1 MILPYVI
8 KSAMALAL
16 LYTCIIPLLTKETF
30 HRLNRILILGCL
42 IMSFAIPLV
51 HFTGGTNPT
60 VEMVRQTV
68 QLPEVLING
77 EASEQSIWSW
87 ADIMICIYIIGV
99 VAIFFMT
106 VVQTVRLTKQLRQCE
121 HITDNRG
128 NTIVLTDCATSSFCL
143 FHYIVMSRDDYAN
156 NCSFILTHEQEH
168 IRLGHCIDLIILQV
182 ATIIQWFNPFV
193 WLIGKNLKAI
203 HEFEVDE
210 AVLNKGIDAT
220 QYQKFLVV
228 KAVGNRLQPF
238 ANNLNKESLKRRI
251 IMMNKKKSNRWM
263 MLKAL
268 FIIPV
273 ATLALSVFASN
284 TGTMT
289 REAVHT
295 ADTLPTANLQTQ
307 QTATK
312 VSAVV
317 EEMPKFKGGELAMM
331 EFLMKNMKYPQ
342 SAVKAKLQGK
352 GYCRICCW
360 KRRNYQRRTHRKVSR
375 SCCARRR
382 GYACG
387 EIYAGVGTRQT
398 KGQACKCKVQ
408 CADNFQTK
416 IIEDGVSIVKNMR
429 NMTIYMRV

>member
-1 MILPYVI
+1 MILHYIIKTALVLAMLYV
-8 KSAMALAL
+8 
-16 LYTCIIPLLTKETF
+16 CIMPLLEKETF
-30 HRLNRILILGCL
+30 HRLNRIIILGCL
-42 IMSFAIPLV
+42 ILSFAVPLI
-51 HFTGGTNPT
+51 HITSGTNPT
-60 VEMVRQTV
+60 VAMVRQAV
-68 QLPEVLING
+68 QLPEIMIDGNG
-77 EASEQSIWSW
+77 SKQPTWNL
-87 ADIMICIYIIGV
+87 ADIIIGIYTIGV
-99 VAIFFMT
+99 VAIFTMI
-106 VVQTVRLTKQLRQCE
+106 VVQTASLIQRLRKCE
-121 HITDNRG
+121 HIADNSG
-128 NTIVLTDCATSSFCL
+128 NTIVLTDYAISPFCF
-143 FHYIVMSRDDYAN
+143 FHYIVMRRDDYAN
-156 NCSFILTHEQEH
+156 NRGFILTHEQEH
-168 IRLGHCIDLIILQV
+168 IRLRHYIDLVVLQV

-251 IMMNKKKSNRWM
+251 IMMNQKKSNRWM

-295 ADTLPTANLQTQ
+295 ADTLPTANLQTR

-312 VSAVV
+312 VFAVV

-352 GYCRICCW
+352 AIVGFVVGKDGTISDVHIT
-360 KRRNYQRRTHRKVSR
+360 KS
-375 SCCARRR
+375 
-382 GYACG
+382 
-387 EIYAGVGTRQT
+387 AGHAVLDEE
-398 KGQACKCKVQ
+398 A
-408 CADNFQTK
+408 
-416 IIEDGVSIVKNMR
+416 
-429 NMTIYMRV
+429 MRVVKSMPAWEPGKQKGKPVNVKYNVPITFRQK

>member
-1 MILPYVI
+1 MILPYII
-8 KSAMALAL
+8 KSALTLAL
-16 LYTCIIPLLTKETF
+16 LYVCIVPLLEKETF

-60 VEMVRQTV
+60 VDMVRQAV

-77 EASEQSIWSW
+77 DAKEQSVWNW
-87 ADIMICIYIIGV
+87 ADIMTCIYIIGV
-99 VAIFFMT
+99 VAIFLMT

-128 NTIVLTDCATSSFCL
+128 NTIVLTDCATSPFCL

-156 NCSFILTHEQEH
+156 NRSFILTHEQEH
-168 IRLGHCIDLIILQV
+168 IRLRHSIDLIILQV

-220 QYQKFLVV
+220 QYQQFLVV

-251 IMMNKKKSNRWM
+251 IMMNQKKSNRWM

-268 FIIPV
+268 FVIPV
-273 ATLALSVFASN
+273 ATLAVSVFANGTDVSN
-284 TGTMT
+284 MT
-289 REAVHT
+289 NAVNT
-295 ADTLPTANLQTQ
+295 TANTLSTTNMQTKQ
-307 QTATK
+307 SDSK
-312 VSAVV
+312 VFVAVEV
-317 EEMPKFKGGELAMM
+317 MPKFKGGESAMM
-331 EFLMKNMKYPQ
+331 EFLTMNMKYPQ
-342 SAVKAKLQGK
+342 AAVKAKLQGRAIV
-352 GYCRICCW
+352 GFIV
-360 KRRNYQRRTHRKVSR
+360 RKDGTISDVQIKKS
-375 SCCARRR
+375 
-382 GYACG
+382 
-387 EIYAGVGTRQT
+387 AGHAVLDEE
-398 KGQACKCKVQ
+398 A
-408 CADNFQTK
+408 
-416 IIEDGVSIVKNMR
+416 
-429 NMTIYMRV
+429 MRVVKSMPAWEPGKQKGKPVNVKYYVPITFRLK

>member
-1 MILPYVI
+1 MILPYII

-16 LYTCIIPLLTKETF
+16 LYTCIIPLLEKETF

-60 VEMVRQTV
+60 VDMVRQAV

-77 EASEQSIWSW
+77 NASEQSVWSW
-87 ADIMICIYIIGV
+87 ADIMTCIYIIGV
-99 VAIFFMT
+99 VAIFTMT
-106 VVQTVRLTKQLRQCE
+106 VVQTVRLTRQLRQCE

-128 NTIVLTDCATSSFCL
+128 NTIVLTDCATSPFCL

-156 NCSFILTHEQEH
+156 NRSYILTHEQEH
-168 IRLGHCIDLIILQV
+168 IRLGHSIDLVVLQA

-210 AVLNKGIDAT
+210 AVLNKDIDAT
-220 QYQKFLVV
+220 QYQKFLVI

-251 IMMNKKKSNRWM
+251 IMMNQKKSNRWM

-273 ATLALSVFASN
+273 ATLAVSVFANTSDMSN
-284 TGTMT
+284 MAN
-289 REAVHT
+289 AVST
-295 ADTLPTANLQTQ
+295 TANTLSTTNMQTKQ
-307 QTATK
+307 SDK
-312 VSAVV
+312 KIFRVV
-317 EEMPKFKGGELAMM
+317 EEMPKFKGGDAKLM
-331 EFLMKNMKYPQ
+331 EFLMMNMKYPE
-342 SAVKAKLQGK
+342 SAIKAKQQGRAIVGFVVGK
-352 GYCRICCW
+352 DGTVSDVYIEKSTGYD
-360 KRRNYQRRTHRKVSR
+360 VL
-375 SCCARRR
+375 
-382 GYACG
+382 
-387 EIYAGVGTRQT
+387 
-398 KGQACKCKVQ
+398 
-408 CADNFQTK
+408 DN
-416 IIEDGVSIVKNMR
+416 EA
-429 NMTIYMRV
+429 MRVVKSMPAWEPGKQKGKPVNVKYFVPITFSQK

>member
-16 LYTCIIPLLTKETF
+16 LYTCIIPLLEKETF

-60 VEMVRQTV
+60 VDMVRQAV
-68 QLPEVLING
+68 QLPEVLIDG
-77 EASEQSIWSW
+77 DAKELSVWSW
-87 ADIMICIYIIGV
+87 ADIMTCIYIIGA
-99 VAIFFMT
+99 VAIFTMT

-128 NTIVLTDCATSSFCL
+128 NTIVLTDCATSPFCL

-156 NCSFILTHEQEH
+156 NRNYILTHEQEH
-168 IRLGHCIDLIILQV
+168 IRLGHSIDLIILQA

-251 IMMNKKKSNRWM
+251 IMMNQKKSNRWM

-273 ATLALSVFASN
+273 ATLAVSVFASTTDMSSMAKAVN
-284 TGTMT
+284 T
-289 REAVHT
+289 
-295 ADTLPTANLQTQ
+295 TANSISTNNMQTKQ
-307 QTATK
+307 SDKKTFT
-312 VSAVV
+312 VV
-317 EEMPKFKGGELAMM
+317 EEMPEFKGGNKAMM
-331 EFLMKNMKYPQ
+331 EFLMMNMKYPE
-342 SAVKAKLQGK
+342 SAAKAKQQGRAVV
-352 GYCRICCW
+352 GFVV
-360 KRRNYQRRTHRKVSR
+360 RKDGTVSDV
-375 SCCARRR
+375 
-382 GYACG
+382 Y
-387 EIYAGVGTRQT
+387 
-398 KGQACKCKVQ
+398 
-408 CADNFQTK
+408 
-416 IIEDGVSIVKNMR
+416 IVKSTGYDVLDNEA
-429 NMTIYMRV
+429 MRVVKSMPAWEPGKQKGKPVDVKYFVPITFRQK

>member
-1 MILPYVI
+1 MILPYII

-16 LYTCIIPLLTKETF
+16 LYACIIPLLEKETF

-60 VEMVRQTV
+60 VDMVRQAV
-68 QLPEVLING
+68 LLPEVLING
-77 EASEQSIWSW
+77 NASEQSVWSW
-87 ADIMICIYIIGV
+87 ADIMTCIYIIGV
-99 VAIFFMT
+99 VAIFTMT
-106 VVQTVRLTKQLRQCE
+106 VVQTVRLTRQLRQCE

-128 NTIVLTDCATSSFCL
+128 NTIVLTDCATSPFCL

-156 NCSFILTHEQEH
+156 NRSYILTHEQEH
-168 IRLGHCIDLIILQV
+168 IRLGHSIDLVVLQA

-220 QYQKFLVV
+220 QYQKFLVI

-251 IMMNKKKSNRWM
+251 IMMNQKKSNRWM

-273 ATLALSVFASN
+273 ATLAVSVFANTSDMSN
-284 TGTMT
+284 MAN
-289 REAVHT
+289 AVST
-295 ADTLPTANLQTQ
+295 TANTLSTTNMQTKQ
-307 QTATK
+307 SDK
-312 VSAVV
+312 KIFRVV
-317 EEMPKFKGGELAMM
+317 EEMPKFKGGDAKLM
-331 EFLMKNMKYPQ
+331 EFLMMNMKYPE
-342 SAVKAKLQGK
+342 SAIKAKQQGRAIVGFVVGK
-352 GYCRICCW
+352 DGTVSDVYIEKSTGYD
-360 KRRNYQRRTHRKVSR
+360 VL
-375 SCCARRR
+375 
-382 GYACG
+382 
-387 EIYAGVGTRQT
+387 
-398 KGQACKCKVQ
+398 
-408 CADNFQTK
+408 DN
-416 IIEDGVSIVKNMR
+416 EA
-429 NMTIYMRV
+429 MRVVKSMPAWEPGKQKGKPVNVKYFVPITFSQK

>member
-1 MILPYVI
+1 MILPYII

-16 LYTCIIPLLTKETF
+16 LYTCIIPLLEKETF

-77 EASEQSIWSW
+77 DASEQSIWSW

-128 NTIVLTDCATSSFCL
+128 NTIVLTDCATSPFCL

-156 NCSFILTHEQEH
+156 NRNYILTHEQEH
-168 IRLGHCIDLIILQV
+168 IRLRHYIDLIILQF

-220 QYQKFLVV
+220 QYQKFLVI

-251 IMMNKKKSNRWM
+251 IMMNQKRSNRWM

-273 ATLALSVFASN
+273 ATLAVSVFASN
-284 TGTMT
+284 TGVSTVT
-289 REAVHT
+289 GEAVRT
-295 ADTLPTANLQTQ
+295 ANALPTTNMQTQ
-307 QTATK
+307 QSATK
-312 VSAVV
+312 AYEVV
-317 EEMPKFKGGELAMM
+317 EVMPKFKGGESAMM
-331 EFLMKNMKYPQ
+331 EFLMMNMKYPQ
-342 SAVKAKLQGK
+342 AAVKAKQQGRAVV
-352 GYCRICCW
+352 GFVV
-360 KRRNYQRRTHRKVSR
+360 RKDGTVSDVHITK
-375 SCCARRR
+375 SA
-382 GYACG
+382 GYAVLD
-387 EIYAGVGTRQT
+387 EEA
-398 KGQACKCKVQ
+398 
-408 CADNFQTK
+408 
-416 IIEDGVSIVKNMR
+416 
-429 NMTIYMRV
+429 MRVVKAMPAWEPGKQKGKPVNVKYNVPITFRLK

>member
-16 LYTCIIPLLTKETF
+16 LYTCIIPLLEKETF

-60 VEMVRQTV
+60 VDMVRQAV
-68 QLPEVLING
+68 LLPEVLING
-77 EASEQSIWSW
+77 NANEQSVWSW
-87 ADIMICIYIIGV
+87 ADIIVCIYTLGV
-99 VAIFFMT
+99 VAIFTMT

-128 NTIVLTDCATSSFCL
+128 NTIVLTDCATSPFCL

-156 NCSFILTHEQEH
+156 NRSFILTHEQEH
-168 IRLGHCIDLIILQV
+168 IRLRHSIDLIILQV
-182 ATIIQWFNPFV
+182 ATILQWFNPFV

-220 QYQKFLVV
+220 QYQQFLVV

-251 IMMNKKKSNRWM
+251 IMMNQKKSNRWM

-268 FIIPV
+268 FVIPV
-273 ATLALSVFASN
+273 ATLAVSVFANATDVS
-284 TGTMT
+284 TMAK
-289 REAVHT
+289 EINPT
-295 ADTLPTANLQTQ
+295 ATALPTANMQAKESAQ
-307 QTATK
+307 K
-312 VSAVV
+312 VFDAV
-317 EEMPKFKGGELAMM
+317 EEMPKFKGGDRAML
-331 EFLMKNMKYPQ
+331 EYLMMNVKYPE
-342 SAVKAKLQGK
+342 SAVKAKQQGNAIVGFVVGK
-352 GYCRICCW
+352 DG
-360 KRRNYQRRTHRKVSR
+360 TVSD
-375 SCCARRR
+375 
-382 GYACG
+382 
-387 EIYAGVGTRQT
+387 VH
-398 KGQACKCKVQ
+398 
-408 CADNFQTK
+408 
-416 IIEDGVSIVKNMR
+416 IVKSTGYDVLDNEA
-429 NMTIYMRV
+429 MRVVKSMPAWEPGKQKGKPVNVKYNVPIRFKQK

>member
-1 MILPYVI
+1 
-8 KSAMALAL
+8 MALAL
-16 LYTCIIPLLTKETF
+16 LYTCIIPLLEKETF

-60 VEMVRQTV
+60 VDMVRQAV

-77 EASEQSIWSW
+77 NASEQSVWSW
-87 ADIMICIYIIGV
+87 ADIMTCIYIIGV
-99 VAIFFMT
+99 VAIFTMT
-106 VVQTVRLTKQLRQCE
+106 VVQTVRLTRQLRQCE

-128 NTIVLTDCATSSFCL
+128 NTIVLTDCATSPFCL

-156 NCSFILTHEQEH
+156 NRSYILTHEQEH
-168 IRLGHCIDLIILQV
+168 IRLGHSIDLVVLQA

-220 QYQKFLVV
+220 QYQKFLVI

-251 IMMNKKKSNRWM
+251 IMMNQKKSNRWM

-273 ATLALSVFASN
+273 ATLAVSVFASN
-284 TGTMT
+284 TGVSTVK
-289 REAVHT
+289 REAVRT
-295 ADTLPTANLQTQ
+295 ANALPTANMQTQ
-307 QTATK
+307 QSATK
-312 VSAVV
+312 AYEVV
-317 EEMPKFKGGELAMM
+317 EVMPKFKGGESAMM
-331 EFLMKNMKYPQ
+331 EFLMMNMKYPQ
-342 SAVKAKLQGK
+342 TAVKANQQGRAIV
-352 GYCRICCW
+352 GFVV
-360 KRRNYQRRTHRKVSR
+360 RKDGTVSDVHITK
-375 SCCARRR
+375 S
-382 GYACG
+382 
-387 EIYAGVGTRQT
+387 AGHAVLDEE
-398 KGQACKCKVQ
+398 A
-408 CADNFQTK
+408 
-416 IIEDGVSIVKNMR
+416 
-429 NMTIYMRV
+429 MRVVKAMPAWEPGKQKGKPVDVKYNVPITFRLK

>member
-1 MILPYVI
+1 MILPYII

-16 LYTCIIPLLTKETF
+16 LYTCIIPLLEKETF

-60 VEMVRQTV
+60 VDMVRQAV

-77 EASEQSIWSW
+77 NANEQSVWSW
-87 ADIMICIYIIGV
+87 ADIMTCIYIIGV
-99 VAIFFMT
+99 VAIFLMT
-106 VVQTVRLTKQLRQCE
+106 VVQTASLILRLRKCE

-128 NTIVLTDCATSSFCL
+128 NTIVLTDCATSPFCL

-156 NCSFILTHEQEH
+156 NRSFILTHEQEH
-168 IRLGHCIDLIILQV
+168 IRLRHYIDLIILQI

-210 AVLNKGIDAT
+210 AVLNKGINAT

-251 IMMNKKKSNRWM
+251 IMMNQKKSNRWM

-273 ATLALSVFASN
+273 ATLAVSVFASN
-284 TGTMT
+284 TGVSTVK
-289 REAVHT
+289 REAVRT
-295 ADTLPTANLQTQ
+295 ANALPTANMQTQ
-307 QTATK
+307 QSATK
-312 VSAVV
+312 AYEVV
-317 EEMPKFKGGELAMM
+317 EVMPKFKGGESAMM
-331 EFLMKNMKYPQ
+331 EFLMMNMKYPQ
-342 SAVKAKLQGK
+342 TAVKAKQQGRAIV
-352 GYCRICCW
+352 GFVV
-360 KRRNYQRRTHRKVSR
+360 RKDGTVSDVHITK
-375 SCCARRR
+375 S
-382 GYACG
+382 
-387 EIYAGVGTRQT
+387 AGHAVLDEE
-398 KGQACKCKVQ
+398 A
-408 CADNFQTK
+408 
-416 IIEDGVSIVKNMR
+416 
-429 NMTIYMRV
+429 MRVVKAMPAWEPGKQKGKPVNVKYNVPITFRLK

>member
-1 MILPYVI
+1 
-8 KSAMALAL
+8 MALAL
-16 LYTCIIPLLTKETF
+16 LYTCIIPLLEKETF

-60 VEMVRQTV
+60 VDMVRQAV

-77 EASEQSIWSW
+77 DAKELSVWSW

-99 VAIFFMT
+99 VAIFLMT
-106 VVQTVRLTKQLRQCE
+106 VVQTVRLTRQLRQCE

-128 NTIVLTDCATSSFCL
+128 NTIVLTDCATSPFCL

-156 NCSFILTHEQEH
+156 NRNYILTHEQEH
-168 IRLGHCIDLIILQV
+168 IRLGHCIDLVILQV

-251 IMMNKKKSNRWM
+251 IMMNQKKSNRWM

-273 ATLALSVFASN
+273 ATLAVSVFAN
-284 TGTMT
+284 TTDMSSMAK
-289 REAVHT
+289 AVNT
-295 ADTLPTANLQTQ
+295 TANSISTNNMQTKQ
-307 QTATK
+307 SDKKTFT
-312 VSAVV
+312 VV
-317 EEMPKFKGGELAMM
+317 EEMPEFKGGVSAMM
-331 EFLMKNMKYPQ
+331 EFLSMNMKYPQ
-342 SAVKAKLQGK
+342 AAVKAKLQGRAVV
-352 GYCRICCW
+352 GFVV
-360 KRRNYQRRTHRKVSR
+360 RKDGTVSDVHITK
-375 SCCARRR
+375 SA
-382 GYACG
+382 GYAVLD
-387 EIYAGVGTRQT
+387 EEA
-398 KGQACKCKVQ
+398 
-408 CADNFQTK
+408 
-416 IIEDGVSIVKNMR
+416 
-429 NMTIYMRV
+429 MRVVKSMPAWESGKQKGKPVNVKYFVPITFRLK

>member
-1 MILPYVI
+1 MILPYII

-16 LYTCIIPLLTKETF
+16 LYTCIIPLLEKETF

-60 VEMVRQTV
+60 VDMVRQAV

-77 EASEQSIWSW
+77 NASEQSVWSW
-87 ADIMICIYIIGV
+87 ADIITCIYIIGV
-99 VAIFFMT
+99 VAIFLMT
-106 VVQTVRLTKQLRQCE
+106 VVQTVRLTRQLRQCE

-128 NTIVLTDCATSSFCL
+128 NTIVLTDCATSPFCL

-156 NCSFILTHEQEH
+156 NRNYILTHEQEH
-168 IRLGHCIDLIILQV
+168 IRLGHCIDLVILQV
-182 ATIIQWFNPFV
+182 ATIMQWFNPFV

-220 QYQKFLVV
+220 QYQQFLVI

-251 IMMNKKKSNRWM
+251 IMMNQKRSNRWM

-273 ATLALSVFASN
+273 ATLAVSVFASN
-284 TGTMT
+284 TGVSTVT
-289 REAVHT
+289 GEAVRT
-295 ADTLPTANLQTQ
+295 ANALPTTNMQTQ
-307 QTATK
+307 QSATK
-312 VSAVV
+312 AYEVV
-317 EEMPKFKGGELAMM
+317 EVMPKFKGGESAMM
-331 EFLMKNMKYPQ
+331 EFLMMNMKYPQ
-342 SAVKAKLQGK
+342 AAVKAKQQGRAIV
-352 GYCRICCW
+352 GFVV
-360 KRRNYQRRTHRKVSR
+360 RKDGTVSDVHITK
-375 SCCARRR
+375 SA
-382 GYACG
+382 GYAVLD
-387 EIYAGVGTRQT
+387 EEA
-398 KGQACKCKVQ
+398 
-408 CADNFQTK
+408 
-416 IIEDGVSIVKNMR
+416 
-429 NMTIYMRV
+429 MRVVKSMPAWEPGKQKGKPVDVKYNVPITFRLK

>member
-1 MILPYVI
+1 
-8 KSAMALAL
+8 MALAL
-16 LYTCIIPLLTKETF
+16 LYACIIPLLEKETF

-60 VEMVRQTV
+60 VDMVRQTV

-77 EASEQSIWSW
+77 DASEQSIWSW

-128 NTIVLTDCATSSFCL
+128 NTIVLTDCATSPFCL
-143 FHYIVMSRDDYAN
+143 FHCIVMSRDDYAN

-210 AVLNKGIDAT
+210 AVLNKGINAT
-220 QYQKFLVV
+220 QYQKFLVI

-238 ANNLNKESLKRRI
+238 ANNLNNESLKRRI
-251 IMMNKKKSNRWM
+251 IMMNQKKSNRLM
-263 MLKAL
+263 MLKTL

-273 ATLALSVFASN
+273 ATLAISVFASN
-284 TGTMT
+284 TNVSTMAKAT
-289 REAVHT
+289 TLT
-295 ADTLPTANLQTQ
+295 ATTLSTIDMQTQ
-307 QTATK
+307 QPDTK
-312 VSAVV
+312 AYKVV
-317 EEMPKFKGGELAMM
+317 EVKPQFKGGESAMM
-331 EFLMKNMKYPQ
+331 EFIAKNVKYPQ
-342 SAVKAKLQGK
+342 AAIDATLQGK
-352 GYCRICCW
+352 TIVGFVV
-360 KRRNYQRRTHRKVSR
+360 RKDGTVSDVHIKK
-375 SCCARRR
+375 SSGHAVLDKE
-382 GYACG
+382 A
-387 EIYAGVGTRQT
+387 
-398 KGQACKCKVQ
+398 
-408 CADNFQTK
+408 
-416 IIEDGVSIVKNMR
+416 
-429 NMTIYMRV
+429 MRVVKTMPAWKPGKQKGKLVNVKCNVPINFRIQ

>member
-1 MILPYVI
+1 MILPYII

-16 LYTCIIPLLTKETF
+16 LYTCIIPLLEKETF

-60 VEMVRQTV
+60 VDMVRQAV

-77 EASEQSIWSW
+77 DAKELSVWSW
-87 ADIMICIYIIGV
+87 ADIMTCIYIIGV
-99 VAIFFMT
+99 VAIFLMT
-106 VVQTVRLTKQLRQCE
+106 VVLTVRLTRQLRQCE

-128 NTIVLTDCATSSFCL
+128 NTIVLTDCATSPFCL

-156 NCSFILTHEQEH
+156 NRNYILTHEQEH
-168 IRLGHCIDLIILQV
+168 IRLGHCIDLVILQV

-220 QYQKFLVV
+220 QYQQFLVI

-251 IMMNKKKSNRWM
+251 IMMNQKRSNRWM

-268 FIIPV
+268 FVIPV
-273 ATLALSVFASN
+273 ATLAVSVFASN
-284 TGTMT
+284 TGVSTVT
-289 REAVHT
+289 GEAVRT
-295 ADTLPTANLQTQ
+295 ANALPTTNMQTQ
-307 QTATK
+307 QSATK
-312 VSAVV
+312 AYDVV
-317 EEMPKFKGGELAMM
+317 EVMPKFKGGESAMM
-331 EFLMKNMKYPQ
+331 EFLMMNMKYPQ
-342 SAVKAKLQGK
+342 AAVKAKQQGRAVV
-352 GYCRICCW
+352 GFVV
-360 KRRNYQRRTHRKVSR
+360 RKDGTVSDVHITK
-375 SCCARRR
+375 SA
-382 GYACG
+382 GYAVLD
-387 EIYAGVGTRQT
+387 EEA
-398 KGQACKCKVQ
+398 
-408 CADNFQTK
+408 
-416 IIEDGVSIVKNMR
+416 
-429 NMTIYMRV
+429 MRVVKAMPAWEPGKQKGKPVNVKYNVPITFRLK